1 MKSRQLKWIT
11 GLFLLVTAI
20 WATGCFD
27 KKTEEGHE
35 KASVE
40 VHGHEEEGHE
50 KKLVR
55 ISDEE
60 MKEFG
65 VELATAGPGRLTQHV
80 DVTGEI
86 VVDPTRLAHIVPRFS
101 GIVKDVK
108 KQIGDKVKKGEVLAI
123 IESNESLTPYKVK
136 SLIDGTVID
145 MHLAGGELISDESHA
160 FTVADLS
167 VVWAQ
172 LDIYQKDL
180 GRVKVG
186 QNVIISALAGTI
198 KAKGT
203 ISYIS
208 PIVDEETRTVAAR
221 VVMNN
226 SGGIW
231 KPGLFINGKIQVSD
245 VVVPIRVP
253 KTALQ
258 TIENETVIFIKKD
271 DGFYPQP
278 VKIGKEN
285 SHAVEIISGLR
296 EGDIYVAHGGFT
308 LKSELSK
315 EAFGGHGH

>member
-1 MKSRQLKWIT
+1 MKKIQLTWIT
-11 GLFLLVTAI
+11 GLFLLAIAI
-20 WATGCFD
+20 WATGCSENKGED
-27 KKTEEGHE
+27 IHE
-35 KASVE
+35 TASVE
-40 VHGHEEEGHE
+40 AHGHEEEGHE
-50 KKLVR
+50 EKNVR

-65 VELATAGPGRLTQHV
+65 IELATAGPGRLTQHV

-101 GIVKDVK
+101 GIVKEVNK
-108 KQIGDKVKKGEVLAI
+108 HIGDKVKKGEVLAI
-123 IESNESLTPYKVK
+123 IESNESLTPYKVT

-145 MHLAGGELISDESHA
+145 MHLARGELISDESHA

-167 VVWAQ
+167 LVWAK
-172 LDIYQKDL
+172 LNIYQKDL
-180 GRVKVG
+180 TKVKVG
-186 QNVIISALAGTI
+186 QDVLISALDGAVQTHGE
-198 KAKGT
+198 

-221 VVMNN
+221 VVLDN
-226 SGGIW
+226 SNGMW
-231 KPGLFINGKIQVSD
+231 KPGLFINGKIKVKD
-245 VVVPIRVP
+245 VVVPIRAP

-258 TIENETVIFIKKD
+258 TIDNETVIFVKK
-271 DGFYPQP
+271 GNSFYPQP

-296 EGDIYVAHGGFT
+296 EGDIYVAKGGFT

-315 EAFGGHGH
+315 EAFGDDEH